1 MFSVNVQ
8 NNIVA
13 LRDICQEQLGSILS
27 WYNMTEDFR
36 FATGVEVPVELE
48 DLEYR
53 LLQKASGDLDFLLGI
68 YSFFEDKMV
77 GVVTGKIAGSVLWVN
92 TLAVGLEFQ
101 RKGYG
106 SISVDLLLKHMAV
119 FAGVRSA
126 YLAVADKNVKGR
138 GFWLRNGFKDA
149 KQACSKVTLD
159 GIRYRVIIMQ
169 KRL

>member
-1 MFSVNVQ
+1 MLSVNVQ

-13 LRDICQEQLGSILS
+13 LKDICQEQLGCILN

-36 FATGVEVPVELE
+36 FATGVEVPVDLE

-53 LLQKASGDLDFLLGI
+53 FLQKASGNLDFLLGI
-68 YSFFEDKMV
+68 YSFFEDKIV
-77 GVVTGKIAGSVLWVN
+77 GIITGKIAGSVLWVN
-92 TLAVGLEFQ
+92 MLAVGLEFQ

-106 SISVDLLLKHMAV
+106 SISVDLLLKHMAA
-119 FAGVRSA
+119 FAGVRNA

-138 GFWLRNGFKDA
+138 GFWLRNGFNDTR
-149 KQACSKVTLD
+149 QVCDKVTLD
-159 GIRYRVIIMQ
+159 GTRYRVIIMQ